1 MCVYRAVIVCV
12 RVGCVCAR
20 GQEVRFGVSALW
32 PESLFGHEVSFQP
45 LNLLVEC
52 LVEGQKQTKVNK
64 CCVEARRTR
73 VTEAKSTSKFSVLL
87 VDFQLCSCPDPCCSC
102 FSYHGAATA

>member
-12 RVGCVCAR
+12 RVCTTVCVCAR

-45 LNLLVEC
+45 LNLLVEYP
-52 LVEGQKQTKVNK
+52 ERQM
-64 CCVEARRTR
+64 
-73 VTEAKSTSKFSVLL
+73 STSKTQNLL
-87 VDFQLCSCPDPCCSC
+87 VDSVFLLRQRVLGVPGPRRRLTRCS
-102 FSYHGAATA
+102 